1 MTPIRCL
8 VAGEYFRTPGLRELA
23 RQLKDGHPDALTRS
37 ARLLAPLV
45 SPGTVLVPV
54 PSHTGR
60 AGYTLQ
66 LARQLAR
73 LTGATVSDCLRSD
86 SRQSSFHLKKSGVT
100 LLAADMGFRLSGDAP
115 TGRVL
120 LVDNVVASGNTMAAA
135 LQLLPSA
142 RVLALAVDSTARD
155 RVDGI
160 TVERCLDSNIEHLK
174 STHMQNIYYIEAA
187 RHTIDEY
194 LIDGKSF
201 LSDIHDSGL
210 PAYDRMMRWLE
221 ATCRNL
227 PADSYPV
234 EFVPDREMNII
245 SHRSEKTPLQYRQ
258 LDKKDIVSNLGG
270 EAFAR
275 VPPAEAFTAKGYDI
289 GQGGYVFGVVTTSR
303 VVKPVRAESLQQALD
318 SLRTPA
324 AAAELDRQLSAVK
337 VEQHIL
343 SRDIR
348 HCVTL
353 PDGTTVDM
361 VEDHDFIRHL
371 KDLYP
376 QGITVRVDTPD
387 YDRLRA
393 WQDYAL
399 DYSDDPGE
407 ERLFTGVAFLAQQDA
422 QAEGDIALVTELHLQ
437 PDDYV
442 FLYPAVH
449 VFHDGNLSS
458 LGFSD
463 DRVAVSLLM
472 ARCKDLSSF
481 RAELPVNRVLLDR
494 LTVGGVPYLKVMDLA
509 ERNGV
514 RDTASLCAV
523 IGRENLNKAPQWLQQ
538 LAYERTQPQR
548 HRFWQQQVLPHTS
561 AFHKAYEQAFHDAAA
576 KYGFGTADRLKE
588 VMNDPHTDIG
598 TSDKLMLAV
607 LDIQAAYKPF
617 KAQADKAGRAFDL
630 FRVEAETRF
639 VRDFMDFARD
649 RITDIAFRP
658 APDGTLSVRCRID
671 GQQQMAA
678 PVTVGADRYREDGMA
693 HTIAA
698 HSFRSEIAD
707 AITAGA
713 DRSQTLRR

>member
-8 VAGEYFRTPGLRELA
+8 VAGEYYRTPGLRELA
-23 RQLKDGHPDALTRS
+23 RQLKDGRQDALSRS

-45 SPGTVLVPV
+45 APGTVLVPV

-86 SRQSSFHLKKSGVT
+86 SRQSSFQLKRSGVT
-100 LLAADMGFRLSGDAP
+100 LLASDMGFRLSGDAP

-120 LVDNVVASGNTMAAA
+120 LVDNVVASGNTATAA

-142 RVLALAVDSTARD
+142 RVLTLAVDSTARD

-160 TVERCLDSNIEHLK
+160 TVERCLDSNIGHLK

-210 PAYDRMMRWLE
+210 PAYFRMMRWLE
-221 ATCRNL
+221 DTCRNL
-227 PADSYPV
+227 PTDSYPV
-234 EFVPDREMNII
+234 EFIPDREMNII
-245 SHRSEKTPLQYRQ
+245 SHRSEKTPLLYRQ

-275 VPPAEAFTAKGYDI
+275 VPPAEVFTAKGYDI
-289 GQGGYVFGVVTTSR
+289 GQGGYVFGVVSTSR

-318 SLRTPA
+318 SLRTPD
-324 AAAELDRQLSAVK
+324 AAAELDGQLSAVK

-348 HCVTL
+348 RCVTL
-353 PDGTTVDM
+353 PGGTTVDM
-361 VEDHDFIRHL
+361 VEDHDFIRRL

-393 WQDYAL
+393 WQYYA
-399 DYSDDPGE
+399 
-407 ERLFTGVAFLAQQDA
+407 F
-422 QAEGDIALVTELHLQ
+422 I
-437 PDDYV
+437 
-442 FLYPAVH
+442 YPSVH
-449 VFHDGNLSS
+449 AYHDGNLSF

-463 DRVAVSLLM
+463 NQVAASLLM
-472 ARCKDLSSF
+472 ARGADLSSF
-481 RAELPVNRVLLDR
+481 RVDLPVNRHLLDR
-494 LTVGGVPYLKVMDLA
+494 LTVSGVPYLKVMDLA

-607 LDIQAAYKPF
+607 LDIQAAYKPL
-617 KAQADKAGRAFDL
+617 KAQADKAAQAFDQ

-658 APDGTLSVRCRID
+658 GADGSLSVRCRID
-671 GQQQMAA
+671 GVQQIAA
-678 PVTVGADRYREDGMA
+678 RVTLGAYRYREDGMA
-693 HTIAA
+693 NTIAA

-707 AITAGA
+707 AITAGT